1 MDLKCIQ
8 LLVLFCSYF
17 KKEIVLINLME
28 ILGKNRFSAFTQNIL
43 HKENT
48 PVTKPLLVFSID
60 VYFFFSSGGK
70 RKSSGNVISLVVLRK
85 ELSHQENFD
94 NLCEINA

>member
-1 MDLKCIQ
+1 MDLKCTQ

-28 ILGKNRFSAFTQNIL
+28 ILGKNHFSAFKQNIL

-48 PVTKPLLVFSID
+48 PVTKASLVFSID
-60 VYFFFSSGGK
+60 VYFFFP
-70 RKSSGNVISLVVLRK
+70 LQEEK
-85 ELSHQENFD
+85 ESHQEM
-94 NLCEINA
+94 